1 MKINQNRPDTQKVPV
16 NVINTLVEQ
25 ISDLQTDV
33 ATLQG
38 DVEGLEQSVDTVNI
52 EATEAQINRI
62 NATNISSTNATINT
76 ITASNKVDT
85 ANLDANQ
92 AEVDTA
98 TIGTETVSS
107 STITDATITTAN
119 ITDLDAVNGAVQHL
133 SAGMVTANVV
143 GADNLYISGNITNN
157 GIYDGKYVNVVNV
170 TAANHVTTP
179 VLNVIDTANIRDL
192 NISGHITGVSDI
204 VADSIIIEETKSEV
218 AQIDEIENRIT
229 YTDTLHPITP
239 SPSLDNNDTYT
250 IELPQFTGT
259 FILRWFYD
267 NAERWSATVIGSGKN
282 YAITF
287 ASHYEDV
294 GYVLKLFQWDNKLYI
309 RHNANG
315 VLYYSCNTDK
325 KPDDINIYYNMVG
338 WANPKSLEELCDET
352 HEIDIIRPSG
362 TVMLGAVTV
371 PMLETFNDTFGIT
384 FKGSCTFAEM
394 PSLDDAMVGDVWNI
408 TTEGYTDSDFVE
420 GSSKPINA
428 GDDIIAI
435 LDKSDPEN
443 NVLKWDKFA
452 AGVNYDNFQAYDIT
466 ATHALK
472 SEGTLEVD
480 GNTVLHNTTVTGN
493 ITQTGNQNVTGNE
506 TIIGK
511 VTIGDLD

>member
-16 NVINTLVEQ
+16 SVINTMLEQ
-25 ISDLQTDV
+25 ISDLQEDTAELD
-33 ATLQG
+33 ARIDQLGTN
-38 DVEGLEQSVDTVNI
+38 VDTVSVSADSVGTNTLTVRN
-52 EATEAQINRI
+52 EASIDDLTVQGVTAQNI
-62 NATNISSTNATINT
+62 NASGIS
-76 ITASNKVDT
+76 ASD
-85 ANLDANQ
+85 
-92 AEVDTA
+92 
-98 TIGTETVSS
+98 
-107 STITDATITTAN
+107 
-119 ITDLDAVNGAVQHL
+119 
-133 SAGMVTANVV
+133 
-143 GADNLYISGNITNN
+143 GNITNIVAN
-157 GIYDGKYVNVVNV
+157 TVTSASETVESL
-170 TAANHVTTP
+170 TAANVGIQQLEAVNGQIVNLESTDIETNQLDANTIHTNGINNSGNYTGKNVNAENVAASKT
-179 VLNVIDTANIRDL
+179 VSAKDLNV
-192 NISGHITGVSDI
+192 SGNSEVNNLKVNGSLTGVSDI

-218 AQIDEIENRIT
+218 AQIDEIKNRIT

-394 PSLDDAMVGDVWNI
+394 PSLDDAMVGDVWNV
-408 TTEGYTDSDFVE
+408 TTEGYTDSDFIE

-443 NVLKWDKFA
+443 HVLKWDKFA

-472 SEGTLEVD
+472 SEGTLEVE